1 MKIIVSIDLA
11 IHQTGV
17 AVFAVKDDFL
27 TVFSM
32 PHMEFTK
39 TIKDT
44 YGAKYKILDHTQ
56 FMKLEKDG
64 FFKYLADLRI
74 MFATNE
80 IIWLIEWNPSEL
92 SHLLEKFT
100 ISVVSYLWG
109 KGYNVIPIQANRWFD
124 VADKT
129 YALKRDKYPSTRAG
143 NKMWIADVCHVFWP
157 KYQFQSQDEEDASL
171 MALTFLNNPTRFMV

>member
-11 IHQTGV
+11 IHQSGV

-32 PHMEFTK
+32 PKMEFTT

-44 YGAKYKILDHTQ
+44 YGSKYKILDHTQ
-56 FMKLEKDG
+56 FRKLEANG
-64 FFKYLADLRI
+64 FFKYLEDLKK
-74 MFATNE
+74 MFEANE
-80 IIWLIEWNPSEL
+80 IIWLVEWNPCEL
-92 SHLLEKFT
+92 SQLLEKFT

-129 YALKRDKYPSTRAG
+129 YALKRDKYPSTREG
-143 NKMWIADVCHVFWP
+143 NKKWIADVCAVFWP
-157 KYQFQSQDEEDASL
+157 RYTFKSQDEEDASL
-171 MALTFLNNPTRFMV
+171 MALTFLNNPARFMI